1 MKSNNPNSGFHKS
14 KVIKTLDTS
23 VPDPSKNQGGHIVM
37 ETMEEKVS
45 VIEMG
50 ALVRGQG
57 DRVWDDNCP
66 TLRAEMGDN
75 QPCVMHNTVVRRL
88 TPTECE
94 RLQGFPGGWTD
105 IPWKGKDHSPDSHR
119 YKACGNSMAV
129 PVMEWIGRRIETAEF
144 DFLA

>member
-1 MKSNNPNSGFHKS
+1 MR
-14 KVIKTLDTS
+14 IC
-23 VPDPSKNQGGHIVM
+23 
-37 ETMEEKVS
+37 MEENR
-45 VIEMG
+45 IIT
-50 ALVRGQG
+50 QG
-57 DRVWDDNCP
+57 DKAGPLDASYYKGHGS
-66 TLRAEMGDN
+66 RAGGERSSWQERTTG
-75 QPCVMHNTVVRRL
+75 VTVVRRL